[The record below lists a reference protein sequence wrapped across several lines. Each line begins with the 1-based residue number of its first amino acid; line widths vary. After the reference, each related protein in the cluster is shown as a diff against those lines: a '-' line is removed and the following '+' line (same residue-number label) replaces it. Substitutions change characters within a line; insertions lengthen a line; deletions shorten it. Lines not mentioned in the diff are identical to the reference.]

1 MSKSTSTPAAALK
14 AIMDDYQITPTRLAK
29 DIHMSQSAIRQIAIG
44 QTIITVP
51 VALRLA
57 KYFNTTPG
65 YWIDLQTDATL
76 SAATKD
82 PKITAI
88 LKDIPKAKTPGAS
101 KVKKSAPAAKPARTP
116 RPKKA

>member
-14 AIMDDYQITPTRLAK
+14 AILDDYQITPTKLAK

-57 KYFNTTPG
+57 KYFNTTPD
-65 YWIDLQTDATL
+65 YWINLQIAASL
-76 SAATKD
+76 SAAAKD
-82 PKITAI
+82 PEITAI
-88 LKDIPKAKTPGAS
+88 LKNIPKAKKPSTT
-101 KVKKSAPAAKPARTP
+101 KVKKPAPPVKPARTS
-116 RPKKA
+116 RTKKA